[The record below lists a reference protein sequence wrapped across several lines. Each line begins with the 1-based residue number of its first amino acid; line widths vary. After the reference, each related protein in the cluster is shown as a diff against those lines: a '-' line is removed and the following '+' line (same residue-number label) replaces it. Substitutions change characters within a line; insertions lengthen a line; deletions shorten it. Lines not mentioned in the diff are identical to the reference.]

1 MAVTLGISSWALDN
15 LIDLEGSIPYVYDD
29 GDGTWPKKRISS
41 FSTIGYPTI
50 GVGHRIYPNEQERF
64 RPYLAGGRDLSDS
77 EIESLLRDDV
87 EKRAAAP
94 LRAKITAPLTQ
105 SMWDAIVTQA
115 FNTGPNTS
123 TLSKVI
129 ALVNSGDWTGAQTA
143 LANAPVTSKG
153 KVLDALVKRRAYE
166 ASLFMDDG
174 IPGQGGGGIPR
185 WAWVS
190 GISISALLALWGTIR
205 VRRAWNNRKQKKQ
218 AKRVK
223 QLEQTRDADEA
234 EDDDEDR
241 DDRGQPQPGDLPAG
255 VKRIVVRGTPGI
267 TPGQPP
273 GLQRKGVPQR
283 R

>member
-41 FSTIGYPTI
+41 FSTIGYPSI

-64 RPYLAGGRDLSDS
+64 RPYLAGGRDMPDS

-87 EKRAAAP
+87 EKRAAAS
-94 LRAKITAPLTQ
+94 LRAKISAPITQ

-129 ALVNSGDWTGAQTA
+129 ALVNSGDWMGARDA
-143 LANAPVTSKG
+143 LANGSVTSKG

-190 GISISALLALWGTIR
+190 GISISALLVLWGTIR
-205 VRRAWNNRKQKKQ
+205 ARRAWANRKQKKQ
-218 AKRVK
+218 TK
-223 QLEQTRDADEA
+223 QLERARDTDEDGD
-234 EDDDEDR
+234 EGDDEDR
-241 DDRGQPQPGDLPAG
+241 DDR
-255 VKRIVVRGTPGI
+255 
-267 TPGQPP
+267 
-273 GLQRKGVPQR
+273 
-283 R
+283 

>member
-41 FSTIGYPTI
+41 FSTIGYPSI

-64 RPYLAGGRDLSDS
+64 RPYLAGGRDMPDS

-87 EKRAAAP
+87 EKRAAAS
-94 LRAKITAPLTQ
+94 LRAKISAPITQ

-129 ALVNSGDWTGAQTA
+129 ALVNSGDWMGARDA
-143 LANAPVTSKG
+143 LANGSVTSKG

-190 GISISALLALWGTIR
+190 GISISALLVLWGTIR
-205 VRRAWNNRKQKKQ
+205 ARRAWANRKQKKQ
-218 AKRVK
+218 AK
-223 QLEQTRDADEA
+223 QLERARDTDEDGD
-234 EDDDEDR
+234 EGDDEDR
-241 DDRGQPQPGDLPAG
+241 DDR
-255 VKRIVVRGTPGI
+255 
-267 TPGQPP
+267 
-273 GLQRKGVPQR
+273 
-283 R
+283 